1 MKKNRASILLIIIA
15 VIGFTFNNYSSNLE
29 ENVSI
34 IPKPN
39 KIILSDG
46 HFLINSNTK
55 IIIVGSSKEEINIAK
70 YFNHKLEN
78 AVGYKL
84 EISNENIDTENS
96 IILNSMDNGKL
107 GAEGYTL
114 VVNKN
119 GVKITGTNAGQF
131 YGIQSILQ
139 LLPAEIFGNKIQE
152 NLELT
157 VPFVEIEDAPR
168 FEWRG
173 MHLDVCRHFFS
184 VEFIKK
190 YIDYLAMHKM
200 NTFHWHLTEDQGWRI
215 EIKKY
220 PKLSEVSAYRNETII
235 GHHNTNPQKFD
246 GKRYGGI
253 YTQEE
258 IREVVK
264 YASDRFITV
273 VPEIE
278 LPGHSVAAL
287 TAYPELSC
295 TGGPFEVRTS
305 WGISDDIYCAGNEKT
320 FEFLE
325 NVLSEVVELFPSKY
339 IHIGGDEAPKDRWEE
354 CEKCQ
359 ARIKKEGLHDEH
371 ELQSYFI
378 TRMEKFLNSK
388 GKQIIGWDEIL
399 EGGLAPN
406 EAVMSW
412 RGNDGG
418 IAAAKSKHK
427 VVMSPNTNCYFD
439 HYQTENRENEPLAI
453 GGFLPLE
460 KVYSF
465 NPIPPELTEEEGKY
479 IIGAQG
485 NVWTEYIATPESVE
499 YMAFPRMSALAEVVW
514 SEDSNK
520 DFDEFK
526 LRMEKHYKRLDA
538 IGTNYFG
545 KQILEKQ

>member
-1 MKKNRASILLIIIA
+1 MAKNSFAILIIVSS
-15 VIGFTFNNYSSNLE
+15 VIFFISASFNNNMDIG
-29 ENVSI
+29 VSI

-39 KIILSDG
+39 KITISDDN
-46 HFLINSNTK
+46 FVINRNTK
-55 IIIVGSSKEEINIAK
+55 IILDNSTTNNLITANYLNDI
-70 YFNHKLEN
+70 LEKV
-78 AVGYKL
+78 AGYKL
-84 EISNENIDTENS
+84 KISTNNNNENS
-96 IILNSMDNGKL
+96 IILKYSDDSKYGK
-107 GAEGYTL
+107 EGYTL
-114 VVNKN
+114 DVTES
-119 GVKITGTNAGQF
+119 GVEILGSSAGQF
-131 YGIQSILQ
+131 YGIQSLLQ
-139 LLPAEIFGNKIQE
+139 LLPTEIFGNRIIE
-152 NLELT
+152 NIELAI
-157 VPFVEIEDAPR
+157 PFVNIEDSPR

-184 VEFIKK
+184 VDFIKK

-235 GHHNTNPQKFD
+235 GHHNTDPQKFD
-246 GKRYGGI
+246 GTKYGGI
-253 YTQEE
+253 YTQDE

-305 WGISDDIYCAGNEKT
+305 WGISDDIYCAGNELT

-325 NVLSEVVELFPSKY
+325 NVLSEVVDLFPSKY
-339 IHIGGDEAPKDRWEE
+339 IHIGGDEAPKHRWKE
-354 CEKCQ
+354 CDKCQ
-359 ARIKKEGLHDEH
+359 TRIEQEGLSDEH

-406 EAVMSW
+406 AAVMSW
-412 RGNDGG
+412 RGNEGG

-439 HYQTENRENEPLAI
+439 HYQTENRDDEPLAI

-465 NPIPPELTEEEGKY
+465 NPVPPELTAEEGKY

-485 NVWTEYIATPESVE
+485 NVWTEYIPTSDHVE
-499 YMAFPRMSALAEVVW
+499 YMAFPRLSALAEVVW
-514 SEDSNK
+514 TNESNK
-520 DFDEFK
+520 NFSNFK
-526 LRMEKHYKRLDA
+526 SRMIKHYKRLDA
-538 IGTNYFG
+538 VGTNYFG
-545 KQILEKQ
+545 KLD

>member
-1 MKKNRASILLIIIA
+1 MKIIRIPVLFLLFA
-15 VIGFTFNNYSSNLE
+15 VIGLTINNFSSNPE

-39 KIILSDG
+39 KINFEEGSFVINRKTILILAD
-46 HFLINSNTK
+46 
-55 IIIVGSSKEEINIAK
+55 SSLESINIANYLNQK
-70 YFNHKLEN
+70 VEN
-78 AVGYKL
+78 SAGYKL
-84 EISNENIDTENS
+84 KISADNIDVENL
-96 IILNSMDNGKL
+96 IKLNNLKDNRL
-107 GAEGYTL
+107 GNEGYTL
-114 VVNKN
+114 ISNAK
-119 GVKITGTNAGQF
+119 GIEISGTYEGQF
-131 YGIQSILQ
+131 YGIQSLLQ
-139 LLPAEIFGNKIQE
+139 LLPAEIFETKIQD
-152 NLELT
+152 NIELLI
-157 VPFVEIEDAPR
+157 PFVEIEDSPR

-190 YIDYLAMHKM
+190 YIDYLAIHKM

-220 PKLSEVSAYRNETII
+220 PKLTEVSAFRNETII
-235 GHHNTNPQKFD
+235 GHNSTVPQKFD
-246 GKRYGGI
+246 GKRYGGF
-253 YTQEE
+253 YTQDD
-258 IREVVK
+258 IRDVVK

-278 LPGHSVAAL
+278 LPGHSIAAL
-287 TAYPELSC
+287 SAYPELSC
-295 TGGPFEVRTS
+295 TGGPFDVRTT

-325 NVLSEVVELFPSKY
+325 NVLSEVVDLFPSKY
-339 IHIGGDEAPKDRWEE
+339 IHIGGDEAPKDRWKE
-354 CEKCQ
+354 CKQCQ
-359 ARIKKEGLHDEH
+359 TRIKNEGLHDEH

-388 GKQIIGWDEIL
+388 GKHIIGWDEIL

-406 EAVMSW
+406 AVVMSW
-412 RGNDGG
+412 RGNEGG

-427 VVMSPNTNCYFD
+427 VVMSPYSHCYFD
-439 HYQTENRENEPLAI
+439 YYQTESRESEPLAI

-460 KVYSF
+460 KIYSF
-465 NPIPPELTEEEGKY
+465 NPVPPELTEDEGKY

-485 NVWTEYIATPESVE
+485 NVWTEYIPTPEHIE
-499 YMAFPRMSALAEVVW
+499 YMAFPRLSAMAEVVW
-514 SEDSNK
+514 TEDSNK
-520 DFDEFK
+520 DFDDFQ
-526 LRMEKHYKRLDA
+526 LRMNKHYKRLDA

-545 KQILEKQ
+545 K

>member
-1 MKKNRASILLIIIA
+1 MKKIRISVFFLFFA
-15 VIGFTFNNYSSNLE
+15 VIGLTFNYFISNLE

-39 KIILSDG
+39 KVTYAEGSFVINRDTNLILADSSQESLIIS
-46 HFLINSNTK
+46 
-55 IIIVGSSKEEINIAK
+55 K
-70 YFNHKLEN
+70 YFNHKIEN
-78 AVGYKL
+78 VVGYKL
-84 EISNENIDTENS
+84 KISTEKIDVENS
-96 IILNSMDNGKL
+96 IVLIFSDGNKVGK
-107 GAEGYTL
+107 EGYTL

-119 GVKITGTNAGQF
+119 GVAISGRYAGQF
-131 YGIQSILQ
+131 YGIQSLLQ
-139 LLPAEIFGNKIQE
+139 LLPAEIFGNKVQE
-152 NLELT
+152 SLELE
-157 VPFVEIEDAPR
+157 VPFIEIEDIPR

-184 VEFIKK
+184 IEFIKK
-190 YIDYLAMHKM
+190 YIDYLAIHKM

-220 PKLSEVSAYRNETII
+220 PKLSEISAYRNETII
-235 GHHNTNPQKFD
+235 GHHNTDPQKFD
-246 GKRYGGI
+246 GIRYGGI
-253 YTQEE
+253 YTQDE

-264 YASDRFITV
+264 YASERFITV

-305 WGISDDIYCAGNEKT
+305 WGISKDIYCAGNEKT

-325 NVLSEVVELFPSKY
+325 NVLSEVVDLFPSKY

-406 EAVMSW
+406 AAVMSW
-412 RGNDGG
+412 RGNEGG

-439 HYQTENRENEPLAI
+439 HYQTEDRESQPLAI

-465 NPIPPELTEEEGKY
+465 NPVPHELTEEEGQY

-485 NVWTEYIATPESVE
+485 NVWTEYIPTADHVE
-499 YMAFPRMSALAEVVW
+499 YMALPRMSALAEVVW
-514 SEDSNK
+514 SEDANK
-520 DFDEFK
+520 DFSDFK
-526 LRMEKHYKRLDA
+526 TRMIKHYKRLDA

-545 KQILEKQ
+545 KQINER